1 MDEAPREW
9 IETAL
14 RVTGHFE
21 DSQDPLG
28 AVSGDFDGMGISL
41 GVLQWN
47 IGSNSLQP
55 MVVPLGLASL
65 LETMPVYGRDLWK
78 ACTSNVQQGLAIC
91 RGWQTGATLRKPVL
105 AELKAFTRSPAFVER
120 QVSRAS
126 QVASGAF
133 SAAAK
138 YAAADPAYDS
148 VTKGLFCWFFDVF
161 TQNGGLKGL
170 GYREVK
176 DFVAANGVERAD
188 DVICDWLATRTN
200 ASAGYRDSRENAT
213 MWRDKVPR
221 EKLSLLVLSYLR
233 SQLAR
238 LEYRGDVLNRKASI
252 AIGRG
257 WVHREL
263 HDLSPLLA

>member
-1 MDEAPREW
+1 MDEAPRDW
-9 IETAL
+9 VETAL
-14 RVTGHFE
+14 KVTGHFE
-21 DSQDPLG
+21 DSEDPLG

-55 MVVPLGLASL
+55 MVVPLGLAAV
-65 LETMPVYGRDLWK
+65 LETMPVYGRDLWN

-91 RGWQTGATLRKPVL
+91 RSWQTGATLRKPVL
-105 AELKAFTRSPAFVER
+105 AELKAFTRSHRFVDR

-133 SAAAK
+133 HAATT
-138 YAAADPAYDS
+138 YAAADPAYQQVS
-148 VTKGLFCWFFDVF
+148 KALFCWFFDVF

-170 GYREVK
+170 GYPEVK
-176 DFVAANGVERAD
+176 GFIAANGVETAD
-188 DVICDWLATRTN
+188 DVICDWLATRAN
-200 ASAGYRDSRENAT
+200 ASAGYRDSRQNSAL
-213 MWRDKVPR
+213 WRDKVPR

-233 SQLAR
+233 SQLSR

-263 HDLSPLLA
+263 HDLRALLA